1 MEDNKTID
9 IETEDIVKG
18 IEKAEK
24 KPNTS
29 KKGWLAFLI
38 IGIVGIIGGVACIL
52 FGLFRPREIVADVM
66 FPKLPTTVTDDVTYS
81 DLTGEP
87 LADSAAKTAPTFCMQ
102 VPNGTDG
109 ARPHSGLRQAG
120 VIFEAIAE
128 AGITRFAAIFQNPT
142 QAVIGPI
149 RSLRL
154 YYLDWDTPFDCT
166 IVHAG
171 GADDAISALRSG
183 GYRDLD
189 ESYYYMYR
197 GTNYSRLWNNLFTTA
212 SSMRQFNEDR
222 GYDSSNVRGFSRMT
236 PAESNKAM
244 IDGLAETRLN
254 IVESAS
260 GDTSALAA
268 KVSRVYFKFGGSPS
282 FNVFYDYDV
291 ASNTYARSYESGD
304 AHGVYHCADA
314 DLGEVNPESSCEM
327 SQMTP
332 NVVIAMVVQ
341 QRKAADN
348 YHEDITS
355 IGSGDAYIFQNGMA
369 IKGTWTKN
377 SREEQIKFTDENGN
391 EIRLAPG
398 QTIVSAIPQYGG
410 VDY

>member
-1 MEDNKTID
+1 MEDVNTINLETDD
-9 IETEDIVKG
+9 ITTTEKRTKKKG
-18 IEKAEK
+18 TE
-24 KPNTS
+24 
-29 KKGWLAFLI
+29 KGWLVFLL
-38 IGIVGIIGGVACIL
+38 IGIAGVAGGVGCLL
-52 FGLFRPREIVADVM
+52 FGLFRPREVAADLM
-66 FPKLPTTVTDDVTYS
+66 FPKLPTTTVTTDVAYS

-87 LADSAAKTAPTFCMQ
+87 LADGASKDAPTFCMQ

-154 YYLDWDTPFDCT
+154 YFLDWDVPFDCT

-171 GADDAISALRSG
+171 GADDAIAALRAG
-183 GYRDLD
+183 GYRNMN

-212 SSMRQFNEDR
+212 SLMRQFNEDH
-222 GYDSSNVRGFSRMT
+222 GYSNSNVRGFMRMT
-236 PAESNKAM
+236 PEESARDR
-244 IDGLAETRLN
+244 IDKLAEMRLD
-254 IVESAS
+254 IVKPAS
-260 GDTSALAA
+260 GDTSALTA
-268 KVSRVYFKFGGSPS
+268 KVPRVYFRFGGSPS
-282 FNVFYDYDV
+282 FNVFYDYDIT
-291 ASNTYARSYESGD
+291 SNTYARSYETGD
-304 AHGVYHCADA
+304 AHGVYHCADT

-327 SQMTP
+327 SQITP
-332 NVVIAMVVQ
+332 SVVIAIIIQ
-341 QRKAADN
+341 QRKAEDN
-348 YHEDITS
+348 YHENITT

-377 SREEQIKFTDENGN
+377 SREDQIKFADESGA

-398 QTIVSAIPQYGG
+398 QTIISAIPQYGG